1 MKQYGISY
9 TSNGSPPPN
18 GTIVSW
24 NSTTW
29 NNLSD
34 ALEGCEN
41 DGWRGYVCEYPSG
54 YRPAGGW
61 SAVEL
66 EEEP

>member
-1 MKQYGISY
+1 MKQYGIAY
-9 TSNGSPPPN
+9 TSDGSPT

-24 NSTTW
+24 HSTIW

-41 DGWRGYVCEYPSG
+41 DGWRGCVYEYPSG
-54 YRPAGGW
+54 YRPARGW
-61 SAVEL
+61 GSV
-66 EEEP
+66 EEEVT